1 MIKIAL
7 ILAIIGH
14 ILCGVCDV
22 LLTYTPKGK
31 VGVKEAKDPVKMAE
45 LFEGASPTNSL
56 LSMVLGTLAITLF
69 GFGYLALSFWM
80 KEFSPLASNIMLIAS
95 VTFLVFIVVHHVI
108 CGIVEWLFIR
118 MDRKPES
125 LEAALDLQKKTI
137 VTMFVG
143 YASLLVFV
151 VTLFV
156 MIVSGKTSIPAWGCI
171 FNTAL
176 FMLPLA
182 FTKLPA
188 KGNIAGAL
196 MFVGLLILI

>member
-95 VTFLVFIVVHHVI
+95 VIFLVFIVVHHVI

-143 YASLLVFV
+143 YAALLVFV

>member
-1 MIKIAL
+1 MIKTAI
-7 ILAIIGH
+7 ILAITGH
-14 ILCGVCDV
+14 ILCGVCDA
-22 LLTYTPKGK
+22 LLTYTPNGK
-31 VGVKEAKDPVKMAE
+31 LGVKDAKDPVRMAE
-45 LFEGASPTNSL
+45 LFKGTPLRNSL

-69 GFGYLALSFWM
+69 GFGYLALSYWM
-80 KEFSPLASNIMLIAS
+80 KEYSALASNIMLISS

-118 MDRKPES
+118 MNLKQES

-143 YASLLVFV
+143 YAAWLIFL

-156 MIVSGKTSIPAWGCI
+156 MVVSGKTSMPAWGCV
-171 FNTAL
+171 FNTAV

-196 MFVGLLILI
+196 MFIGLLILI

>member
-1 MIKIAL
+1 MIKTAI

-95 VTFLVFIVVHHVI
+95 VIFLVFIVVHHVI

-143 YASLLVFV
+143 YAALLVFV

-156 MIVSGKTSIPAWGCI
+156 MIVSGKTGLPAWGCV
-171 FNTAL
+171 FNTAV

-196 MFVGLLILI
+196 MFIGLLIML

>member
-1 MIKIAL
+1 MIKTAI

-14 ILCGVCDV
+14 IICGVCDV

-95 VTFLVFIVVHHVI
+95 VIFLVFIVVHHVI

-143 YASLLVFV
+143 YAALMVFV

-156 MIVSGKTSIPAWGCI
+156 TVVSGKTSIPAWGCV

-196 MFVGLLILI
+196 MFIGLLIML

>member
-118 MDRKPES
+118 MDLKPES

-171 FNTAL
+171 FNTAV

-182 FTKLPA
+182 ATKLPA

-196 MFVGLLILI
+196 MFVGLFILI

>member
-1 MIKIAL
+1 MIKTAI

-22 LLTYTPKGK
+22 LLTYTPNGK
-31 VGVKEAKDPVKMAE
+31 LGVKDAKDPARMAE
-45 LFEGASPTNSL
+45 LFKGTPLRNSL
-56 LSMVLGTLAITLF
+56 LSMVLGTLAITFF

-80 KEFSPLASNIMLIAS
+80 KEYSILASNIMLIAA

-118 MDRKPES
+118 MDLKRES
-125 LEAALDLQKKTI
+125 LEAVLDLQKKTI

-143 YASLLVFV
+143 YAALVVFV

-156 MIVSGKTSIPAWGCI
+156 MIVSGKTSMPAWGCV
-171 FNTAL
+171 FNTAV

-182 FTKLPA
+182 ATKLPA

-196 MFVGLLILI
+196 MFIGVLILI

>member
-14 ILCGVCDV
+14 ILCGVCDA
-22 LLTYTPKGK
+22 LLTYTPNGK
-31 VGVKEAKDPVKMAE
+31 LGVKDAKDPVRMAE
-45 LFEGASPTNSL
+45 LFKGTPLTNSL

-69 GFGYLALSFWM
+69 GFGYLAMSYWV
-80 KEFSPLASNIMLIAS
+80 KEYSALASNIMLISS
-95 VTFLVFIVVHHVI
+95 VIFLVFIVVHHVI

-118 MDRKPES
+118 MDLKPES

-143 YASLLVFV
+143 YAALLVFV
-151 VTLFV
+151 LTLFV
-156 MIVSGKTSIPAWGCI
+156 MIVSGKTSIPAWGCV
-171 FNTAL
+171 FNTAV

-182 FTKLPA
+182 ATKLPA
-188 KGNIAGAL
+188 KGNIAGSL
-196 MFVGLLILI
+196 MFIGLLILI

>member
-1 MIKIAL
+1 MIKTAL
-7 ILAIIGH
+7 ILAILGH
-14 ILCGVCDV
+14 ILCGVCDA
-22 LLTYTPKGK
+22 LLTYTPNGK
-31 VGVKEAKDPVKMAE
+31 LGAKDAKDPEKMAE
-45 LFEGASPTNSL
+45 LFKGTPLRNSL

-69 GFGYLALSFWM
+69 GFGYLALSYWM
-80 KEFSPLASNIMLIAS
+80 KEYSALASNLMLIAS

-118 MDRKPES
+118 MDLKPES

-171 FNTAL
+171 FNTAV

-182 FTKLPA
+182 ATKLPA
-188 KGNIAGAL
+188 KGNIAGSL
-196 MFVGLLILI
+196 MFIGLLILI

>member
-95 VTFLVFIVVHHVI
+95 VIFLVFIVVHHVI

-143 YASLLVFV
+143 YAALLVFV

-156 MIVSGKTSIPAWGCI
+156 MIVSGKTGLPAWGCV
-171 FNTAL
+171 FNTAV

-182 FTKLPA
+182 ATKLPA

-196 MFVGLLILI
+196 MFIGLLIML

>member
-95 VTFLVFIVVHHVI
+95 VIFLVFIVVHHVI

-143 YASLLVFV
+143 YAALLVFV

-156 MIVSGKTSIPAWGCI
+156 TVVSGKTSIPAWGCV
-171 FNTAL
+171 FNTAV

-196 MFVGLLILI
+196 MFIGLLIML

>member
-1 MIKIAL
+1 MIKTAI

-95 VTFLVFIVVHHVI
+95 VIFLVFIVVHHVI

-143 YASLLVFV
+143 YAALLVFV

-156 MIVSGKTSIPAWGCI
+156 TVVSGKTSIPAWGCV

-196 MFVGLLILI
+196 MFIGLLIML

>member
-95 VTFLVFIVVHHVI
+95 VAFLVFIVVHHVI

-143 YASLLVFV
+143 YAALLVFV

-156 MIVSGKTSIPAWGCI
+156 AVVSGKTSIPAWGCV
-171 FNTAL
+171 FNTAV

-196 MFVGLLILI
+196 MFIGLLIML

>member
-143 YASLLVFV
+143 YAALLVFV

-156 MIVSGKTSIPAWGCI
+156 TVVSGKTSIPAWGCV
-171 FNTAL
+171 FNTAV

-196 MFVGLLILI
+196 MFIGLLIML